1 MRRYLKL
8 FIIAAVLLLGRYA
21 LAGGPFEVDAVSDSG
36 VAQQWEGNE
45 LKWSSEDGD
54 LSSAVNNATAK
65 QWVNDAMSKW
75 TSAALRDSG
84 LSSPK
89 IVVDVKATYQG
100 SVGKDVNETN
110 YLDYNNSSEGQTVI
124 IFDKGGA
131 ITKAETEAFD
141 PNQYQYIPGLTQLL
155 VSDSSGK
162 KIKKGII
169 IFNGILLESSNPV
182 TLTPEQFKSAI
193 QHETGHLFNLDHAQ
207 VNLDIATPCDL
218 GGSCPDAQYI
228 PTMFPELKTERQGTE
243 LKIDDKVTI
252 SWIYP
257 NTTLQSSFCT
267 ITGEIQDKDGRPL
280 QGVNVFARRTES
292 DSLKKEDVRAMVSG
306 VLYPACFNDGH
317 YYLYGIVPGRT
328 YEVMYEQLSPLYTGM
343 SGFEPLKN
351 PPSGFPQQNIT
362 AGDGSTTVSCPS
374 GGQTIDMGTVQVPV
388 SNPCPSS
395 SGKTTSG
402 SGGSG
407 GGCSLIR

>member
-1 MRRYLKL
+1 MLLAMRS
-8 FIIAAVLLLGRYA
+8 A

-54 LSSAVNNATAK
+54 LAGTVNNATAI
-65 QWVNDAMSKW
+65 QWVNDAISKW
-75 TSAALRDSG
+75 TGAALRDATMSY
-84 LSSPK
+84 PK
-89 IVVDVKATYQG
+89 TVDVKATWQG

-110 YLDYNNSSEGQTVI
+110 YLDYNNSSDGPTVI
-124 IFDKGGA
+124 IFDKGGT

-155 VSDSSGK
+155 LSDSSGK
-162 KIKKGII
+162 KIKKGIV
-169 IFNGILLESSNPV
+169 IFNGALLESSNAV
-182 TLTPEQFKSAI
+182 TLTPNQFKAAV
-193 QHETGHLFNLDHAQ
+193 QHEIGHLFNLDHSQ
-207 VNLDIATPCDL
+207 VNLEIANACDL

-243 LKIDDKVTI
+243 LKVDDKVTI

-257 NTTLQSSFCT
+257 NTTFQNSFCT

-280 QGVNVFARRTES
+280 QGVNVFARRVDS
-292 DSLKKEDVRAMVSG
+292 DAMKKEEVRAMVSG
-306 VLYPACFNDGH
+306 VLYPPCFNDGH

-351 PPSGFPQQNIT
+351 PPSGFPTENIS
-362 AGDGSTTVSCPS
+362 ASDDSTTVSCSS
-374 GGQTIDMGTVQVPV
+374 GGQTIAMQTVQVPV
-388 SNPCPSS
+388 TNPCPAPTE
-395 SGKTTSG
+395 KTTSSG

-407 GGCSLIR
+407 GGCSLIPAIFTSPL